1 MPVHYGGNR
10 KKPMKPMEKKMVA
23 VIMKPMMKPKK
34 DLSARQKALMKEHK
48 AHHTK
53 KHMDMMTKLMKQG
66 HCFEQAHE
74 KTMKSVG
81 K

>member
-1 MPVHYGGNR
+1 MPTHYGGNKRKTMPVLVVMR
-10 KKPMKPMEKKMVA
+10 KKAEKPAMR
-23 VIMKPMMKPKK
+23 PKK
-34 DLSARQKALMKEHK
+34 DLSARQKSLMKEHK
-48 AHHTK
+48 SHHTK

-74 KTMKSVG
+74 KAMKTVG

>member
-1 MPVHYGGNR
+1 MPSHYGGKMN
-10 KKPMKPMEKKMVA
+10 KPKSKMVA

-34 DLSARQKALMKEHK
+34 DLSVRQKALMKEHK
-48 AHHTK
+48 QHHTK

>member
-1 MPVHYGGNR
+1 
-10 KKPMKPMEKKMVA
+10 
-23 VIMKPMMKPKK
+23 MKPKK